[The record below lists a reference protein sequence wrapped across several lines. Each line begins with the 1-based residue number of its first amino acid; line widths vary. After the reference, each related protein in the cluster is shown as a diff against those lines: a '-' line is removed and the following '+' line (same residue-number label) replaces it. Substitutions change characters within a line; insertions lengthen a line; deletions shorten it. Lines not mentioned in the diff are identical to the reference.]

1 MRRVLRDNGLSIT
14 VFALFLVSFV
24 LHALPSSVG
33 GQLAVRGRSP
43 WTSWHR
49 NARRPVLGLQRPAS
63 VRCCGHRRSLA
74 GPERLD
80 IATVCSTATVTALA
94 RASPGR
100 PR

>member
-43 WTSWHR
+43 WS
-49 NARRPVLGLQRPAS
+49 
-63 VRCCGHRRSLA
+63 SLA
-74 GPERLD
+74 QECQAAGARTSAAG
-80 IATVCSTATVTALA
+80 ISALLWA
-94 RASPGR
+94 PPVPGR
-100 PR
+100 A